1 MMTCE
6 AEFKAGFVAALALF
20 LWGCAAPTGQWQTVL
35 PEPAKYQPAAFTHRT
50 ISPDVEMYWNCS
62 RPRQSLIRVDG
73 IAKNVGKGEVHLL
86 EMELHDVD
94 RATGNI
100 LQSGSAVSDFILHP
114 DIFSPVQVELQPAT
128 GDGQV
133 DMLYT
138 YRITSVGIIQTT
150 NTDKEFTAQDVC
162 SATQHPNPV
171 RPQ

>member
-1 MMTCE
+1 MSRE
-6 AEFKAGFVAALALF
+6 AKSTGFVVALILI
-20 LWGCAAPTGQWQTVL
+20 LWGCAPRTEQWQTVL
-35 PEPAKYQPAAFTHRT
+35 PGSATYQPATFTHRT
-50 ISPDVEMYWNCS
+50 ISPNVEMYWNCS
-62 RPRQSLIRVDG
+62 RPRPSLIRVDG
-73 IAKNVGKGEVHLL
+73 ITKNIGKGEVHLL

-100 LQSGSAVSDFILHP
+100 PQSGSAVSDIILHP
-114 DIFSPVQVELQPAT
+114 DIFSALQVELQPAT
-128 GDGQV
+128 ADGQV
-133 DMLYT
+133 DMFYT